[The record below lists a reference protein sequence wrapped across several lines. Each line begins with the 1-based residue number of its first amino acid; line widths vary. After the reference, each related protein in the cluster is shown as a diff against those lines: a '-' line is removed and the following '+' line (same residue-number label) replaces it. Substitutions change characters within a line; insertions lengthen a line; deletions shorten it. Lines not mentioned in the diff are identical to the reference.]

1 MSLLANFA
9 VNLSYSYHFNYQTK
23 QNLIRLWLI
32 LLIIILVLAN
42 SLIILLFMNDFHWIS
57 DGETGG
63 FGQPDNAV
71 VHGEFA
77 AASSTSIAVAGTHV
91 DGFLAAKKIEKNE
104 KNEQEDEDD
113 EPVTEHI
120 PSPPLHFE
128 SNVIKILNRLTWF
141 SSSFVCVC
149 VVLQVFSRV
158 FYFKISNYWPP
169 ILIAHCLLYT
179 YSTSAFI
186 PLLDHPFSKTIL
198 AT

>member
-1 MSLLANFA
+1 MLRVKNAKAAHRTNSTRFQKPARRRDQKFGIDDEIGPRDDA
-9 VNLSYSYHFNYQTK
+9 ADEPQTK
-23 QNLIRLWLI
+23 
-32 LLIIILVLAN
+32 AN
-42 SLIILLFMNDFHWIS
+42 H
-57 DGETGG
+57 GETGG

-128 SNVIKILNRLTWF
+128 SNVIKILNRLT
-141 SSSFVCVC
+141 
-149 VVLQVFSRV
+149 
-158 FYFKISNYWPP
+158 
-169 ILIAHCLLYT
+169 
-179 YSTSAFI
+179 
-186 PLLDHPFSKTIL
+186 
-198 AT
+198 